1 MIALRN
7 LALTAG
13 KHTVLAGIDA
23 TFERGAFTAVLG
35 ANGAGKTTLLRG
47 IAGLRAPA
55 EGSIRIDGVDVH
67 ALPATQRALRVAMI
81 AADEV
86 VLEGLTVREVVA
98 TGRFPH
104 HRWWEWNERPHDR
117 EAVARALDD
126 VDLGD
131 FARRPIE
138 TLSSGERQRAWIA
151 LGLAQETPVLLLD
164 EPTSHLDVRA
174 AHDVLRLLR
183 GLCASGKTI
192 VCVLHDVNEA
202 AAFADRV
209 ALIGD
214 GGIIAGGTCD
224 AVLERTNLERAYGI
238 AMERV
243 SMPDGSVRLFVPD

>member
-1 MIALRN
+1 MIALTN

-13 KHTVLAGIDA
+13 KRTVLAGIDA

-67 ALPATQRALRVAMI
+67 ALPSTQRALRVAMI

-104 HRWWEWNERPHDR
+104 HRWWEWNERPQDR

-126 VDLGD
+126 VALAD

-174 AHDVLRLLR
+174 AHVVLRLLR
-183 GLCASGKTI
+183 GLCAAGKTI

-214 GGIIAGGTCD
+214 GGIIAAGACD
-224 AVLERTNLERAYGI
+224 TVLERTNLERAYGI

-243 SMPDGSVRLFVPD
+243 AMPDGSVRLFVPD

>member
-1 MIALRN
+1 MIALTN

-13 KHTVLAGIDA
+13 KRTVLTGIDA

-55 EGSIRIDGVDVH
+55 KGSIRIDGVNVH
-67 ALPATQRALRVAMI
+67 SLPSMQRALRVAMI

-117 EAVARALDD
+117 EAVARALGD
-126 VDLGD
+126 VDLVD
-131 FARRPIE
+131 FAHRPIE
-138 TLSSGERQRAWIA
+138 MLSSGERQRAWIA

-183 GLCASGKTI
+183 GLCVSGKTI

-214 GGIIAGGTCD
+214 GGIIAAGTCD
-224 AVLERTNLERAYGI
+224 AVLERSNLARAYGI

>member
-1 MIALRN
+1 MIALSN

-13 KHTVLAGIDA
+13 KRTVLTGIDA

-67 ALPATQRALRVAMI
+67 SLPSMQRALLVAMI

-126 VDLGD
+126 VDLVD
-131 FARRPIE
+131 FAHRTIE

-183 GLCASGKTI
+183 ELCASGKTI

-214 GGIIAGGTCD
+214 GGIIAAGTCD
-224 AVLERTNLERAYGI
+224 AVLERSNLARAYGI

>member
-1 MIALRN
+1 MIALTN

-13 KHTVLAGIDA
+13 KRTVLAGIDA

-104 HRWWEWNERPHDR
+104 HRWWEWNERPQDR
-117 EAVARALDD
+117 VAVARALDD
-126 VDLGD
+126 VALVD

-183 GLCASGKTI
+183 GLCAAGKTI

-214 GGIIAGGTCD
+214 GGIIAAGACD
-224 AVLERTNLERAYGI
+224 TVLGRTNLERAYGI

-243 SMPDGSVRLFVPD
+243 PMPDGSVRLFVPD

>member
-1 MIALRN
+1 MISLTN
-7 LALTAG
+7 VALTAG
-13 KHTVLAGIDA
+13 KRTVLAQIDA

-55 EGSIRIDGVDVH
+55 EGTIRIDGIEVH

-98 TGRFPH
+98 TGRFAH
-104 HRWWEWNERPHDR
+104 HRWWEWNELPHDR

-126 VDLGD
+126 VDLVD
-131 FARRPIE
+131 FASRPIE

-183 GLCASGKTI
+183 GLCAAGKTI

-214 GGIIAGGTCD
+214 GGIIAAGTCD
-224 AVLERTNLERAYGI
+224 AVLDRSNLERAYGI
-238 AMERV
+238 AMERAA
-243 SMPDGSVRLFVPD
+243 MPDGSVRLFVPD

>member
-1 MIALRN
+1 MIALTN

-13 KHTVLAGIDA
+13 KRTVLKGIDA

-55 EGSIRIDGVDVH
+55 EGSIRIDGIDVH

-126 VDLGD
+126 VDLVD

-214 GGIIAGGTCD
+214 GGIIAAGTCD

-238 AMERV
+238 AMERAP
-243 SMPDGSVRLFVPD
+243 MPDGSVRLFVPD

>member
-1 MIALRN
+1 MIALTN

-13 KHTVLAGIDA
+13 KRTVLAGIDA

-67 ALPATQRALRVAMI
+67 SLPATQRALRVAMI

-126 VDLGD
+126 VDLVD
-131 FARRPIE
+131 FAGRPIE

-214 GGIIAGGTCD
+214 GGIIAAGTCD
-224 AVLERTNLERAYGI
+224 AVLERANLARAYGI